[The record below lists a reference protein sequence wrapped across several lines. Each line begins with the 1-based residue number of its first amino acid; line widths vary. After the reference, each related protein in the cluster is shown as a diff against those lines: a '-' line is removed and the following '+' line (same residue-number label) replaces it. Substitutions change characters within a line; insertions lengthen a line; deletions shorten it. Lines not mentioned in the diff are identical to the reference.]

1 MKGGGGGGKRQDDKP
16 ISLSL
21 SSTFVNINEQPIKLK
36 KTSKMEVAPPQILL
50 TLHIMLTLLPLL
62 RRQKCKEVTG

>member
-1 MKGGGGGGKRQDDKP
+1 MIGLGSD
-16 ISLSL
+16 
-21 SSTFVNINEQPIKLK
+21 K
-36 KTSKMEVAPPQILL
+36 KTSEMEVAPPQILL